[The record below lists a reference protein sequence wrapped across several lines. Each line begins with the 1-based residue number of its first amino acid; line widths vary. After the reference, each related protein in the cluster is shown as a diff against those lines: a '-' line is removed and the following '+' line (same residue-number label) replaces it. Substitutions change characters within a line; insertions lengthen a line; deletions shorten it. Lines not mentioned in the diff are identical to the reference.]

1 MEKHRYAELDDNE
14 TYILIDPRD
23 GTRREMTGAEISDM
37 EDMERE
43 LAGYAEN
50 GEMTDAND
58 IVEELGED

>member
-43 LAGYAEN
+43 LAGYAED
-50 GEMTDAND
+50 GEMMDAND
-58 IVEELGED
+58 IAEELGNQ

>member
-14 TYILIDPRD
+14 TYILLDPRD

-43 LAGYAEN
+43 LAGYAED
-50 GEMTDAND
+50 GEMMDAND
-58 IVEELGED
+58 IAEELGNQ